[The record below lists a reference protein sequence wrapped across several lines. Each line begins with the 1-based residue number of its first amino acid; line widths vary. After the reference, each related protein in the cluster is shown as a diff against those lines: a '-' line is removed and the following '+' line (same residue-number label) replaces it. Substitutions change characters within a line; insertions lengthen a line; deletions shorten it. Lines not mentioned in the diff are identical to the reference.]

1 MRKLNSLSLARRFL
15 SHYHP
20 SHSIRS
26 EGQHKKFFHL
36 NLGTLAVY
44 SKESGH
50 RHDTSCSSVH
60 RQENPEI
67 EEEAPIIKLQ
77 KIQQEQT
84 NTKSKPTPI
93 DNIANKVIFD
103 TVDISKITKEE
114 FNVTMTNLREQLR
127 AINPEQYSLALLQ
140 KDIDS
145 VNICTI
151 LYCLNAEWA
160 TIKDHTKSQTTGSL
174 RLAWWKD
181 QLKNALVGHPPRVPA
196 LIALAYMQSHAKPE
210 NKLKFSHLRN
220 IFKWREIDLR
230 WKQPATLAD
239 IENYSDGVYG
249 SLIMAHLQAVGK
261 RNVHTDHVA
270 SHVGRSYGICT
281 LLRAVPHLAEHSSTY
296 LPAQLCAKFGVTE
309 DDIYS
314 KRASP
319 ALEEVVFKVAD
330 LAHSHLDLAR
340 ELAVLKDE
348 KSQQLLVDPKS
359 YPLFMHSIICEVF
372 LERLQKANFNIFDD
386 RLSAQSMRFSI
397 LFKLGKTKWFGK
409 Y

>member
-1 MRKLNSLSLARRFL
+1 MSKSQYNTSSSAHHHLHWLLGL
-15 SHYHP
+15 
-20 SHSIRS
+20 
-26 EGQHKKFFHL
+26 ECKGQYMMKFHKR
-36 NLGTLAVY
+36 TLATY
-44 SKESGH
+44 SKESVGH
-50 RHDTSCSSVH
+50 HHHGTSCSNVH
-60 RQENPEI
+60 REESSEV

-77 KIQQEQT
+77 KLQQEQT
-84 NTKSKPTPI
+84 SPKSKPTPI
-93 DNIANKVIFD
+93 DNIANKVIYD
-103 TVDISKITKEE
+103 TVDVSKITKEE
-114 FNVTMTNLREQLR
+114 FDVTMSNLREQLR
-127 AINPEQYSLALLQ
+127 KINPEQYSLALLQ
-140 KDIDS
+140 KDVDS

-181 QLKNALVGHPPRVPA
+181 QLKNTLVGHPPRVPA
-196 LIALAYMQSHAKPE
+196 LIALAYMQSQAKPE
-210 NKLKFSHLRN
+210 NKLKFSQFRN

-261 RNVHTDHVA
+261 RDIHTDHVA
-270 SHVGRSYGICT
+270 SHIGRSYGICT
-281 LLRAVPHLAEHSSTY
+281 LLRAVPHLIEQGSTY

-314 KRASP
+314 KHVSP

-340 ELAVLKDE
+340 ELAALKDE
-348 KSQQLLVDPKS
+348 KSQKLLVDPKS

-372 LERLQKANFNIFDD
+372 LERLQKVNFNIFDD
-386 RLSAQSMRFSI
+386 RLSAQSMRFPI
-397 LFKLGKTKWFGK
+397 LFRLGKTKWFGK